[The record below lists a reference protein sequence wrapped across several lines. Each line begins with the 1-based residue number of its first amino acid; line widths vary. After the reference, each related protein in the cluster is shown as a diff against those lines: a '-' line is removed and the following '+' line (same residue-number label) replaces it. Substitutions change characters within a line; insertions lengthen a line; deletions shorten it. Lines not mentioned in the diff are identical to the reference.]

1 MAGARA
7 IDAEGVCFPLG
18 GDDRRSTSATG
29 RAIFADSIRAVDPAI
44 AARIEHTRDWRKGY
58 ITPLRDIVLAA
69 AQSTDNALSISRH
82 GLASTD
88 QRFTFQRDGV
98 EVPLRDAMS
107 NFTEPRLASVTVRG
121 RATREEGLS
130 VPYKGRRLFGD
141 DLRRQIDDW
150 LERGIAEP
158 SFGEALNLVL
168 DNPDWLDLR
177 DVDIALLGA
186 GAEMAP
192 TRSLLRWGAR
202 VHAVDLPKP
211 ALWEHLVGITRS
223 TPGTLRIPIPL
234 GTDGTPP
241 FVVDGDVHPDDDST
255 ICAAAGTDLIA
266 QTPEIRTWLADIDQ
280 PFVLGTYAYADG
292 ADHVRLSVA
301 AEAIVSELTAQR
313 EDLTLAYLAT
323 PTDVFAV
330 PIECVEDSHV
340 RWEHRGIGGFL
351 QAPLRLARQ
360 FEPNYPNIY
369 PTTTGQRVGL
379 NDSIIP
385 QQGPNY
391 VLAKRIQRWRALV
404 ARAEGIPV
412 SLNLAPATRTRSV
425 VRNRAL
431 AAAYAGAGRFGVEVF
446 DPSTSTTLM
455 AALLVHDLRNTE
467 SAANPATVLGNPMDL
482 FARAA
487 NHGGLWRAAYAPRS
501 VLGIAA
507 LLGMF
512 ESRA

>member
-1 MAGARA
+1 MPDPRSVNV
-7 IDAEGVCFPLG
+7 DGVCFPLG

-58 ITPLRDIVLAA
+58 IAPLRDIVLAA
-69 AQSTDNALSISRH
+69 AQSTENALSISRH

-88 QRFTFQRDGV
+88 QRFTFRRNGN
-98 EVPLRDAMS
+98 EVSLREA
-107 NFTEPRLASVTVRG
+107 FTEFTAPGLASVTVRG
-121 RATREEGLS
+121 RSTRDEDLS

-141 DLRRQIDDW
+141 ELRRQVDSW
-150 LERGIAEP
+150 VQRGIAEP
-158 SFGEALNLVL
+158 SFGAAIHLVM

-177 DVDIALLGA
+177 DIDIALLGA

-202 VHAVDLPKP
+202 VHAVDLPRP
-211 ALWEHLVGITRS
+211 AIWEHLTSITRS
-223 TPGTLRIPIPL
+223 TAGTLRIPISL
-234 GTDGTPP
+234 DAEGNPP
-241 FVVDGDVHPDDDST
+241 FVVGGDVHPDDDAT
-255 ICAAAGTDLIA
+255 ICASAGADLLTQA
-266 QTPEIRTWLADIDQ
+266 PEVRTWLSEIDQ

-292 ADHVRLSVA
+292 ATHALLSVA
-301 AEAIVSELTAQR
+301 SDAITTSLAAERS
-313 EDLTLAYLAT
+313 DLTLAFLAT
-323 PTDVFAV
+323 PTDVFVV
-330 PIECVEDSHV
+330 PIECVEESKR
-340 RWEHRGIGGFL
+340 RWGNRGIGGLL
-351 QAPLRLARQ
+351 QAPLRIANQ
-360 FEPNYPNIY
+360 FEPNYP
-369 PTTTGQRVGL
+369 TTYTTLSGQRIGL

-391 VLAKRIQRWRALV
+391 ILAKRIQRWRALA
-404 ARAEGIPV
+404 ARADGIPV

-431 AAAYAGAGRFGVEVF
+431 AAAYAGADKFGVEVF

-455 AALLVHDLRNTE
+455 AAMLVHDLRNP
-467 SAANPATVLGNPMDL
+467 SSSANPATQLTNPMDL
-482 FARAA
+482 FASGA

-501 VLGIAA
+501 VLGVAA

>member
-1 MAGARA
+1 MPDPRSANV
-7 IDAEGVCFPLG
+7 DGVCFPLG
-18 GDDRRSTSATG
+18 GDDRRSTTATG

-58 ITPLRDIVLAA
+58 IAPLRDIVLAA

-82 GLASTD
+82 GLASAE
-88 QRFTFQRDGV
+88 QRFAFRRSN
-98 EVPLRDAMS
+98 EEMPLRDA
-107 NFTEPRLASVTVRG
+107 FKHYAAPGFASVTVRG
-121 RATREEGLS
+121 RSARDEDLS

-141 DLRRQIDDW
+141 ELRRQVDAW
-150 LERGIAEP
+150 VQRGIAEP
-158 SFGEALNLVL
+158 SFGAAIHLVL

-177 DVDIALLGA
+177 DINIALLGA

-192 TRSLLRWGAR
+192 TRSLLRWGAQ
-202 VHAVDLPKP
+202 VHAIDLPRP
-211 ALWEHLVGITRS
+211 AIWEHLTAITRS
-223 TPGTLRIPIPL
+223 TAGTLRIPIQL
-234 GTDGTPP
+234 DSEGNPP
-241 FVVDGDVHPDDDST
+241 FVVGGDVHPDDDAT
-255 ICAAAGTDLIA
+255 ICAAAGADLLT
-266 QTPEIRTWLADIDQ
+266 QTPEVRTWLAEIDQ

-292 ADHVRLSVA
+292 ATHALLSMAGDAVTTA
-301 AEAIVSELTAQR
+301 LIAERSDI
-313 EDLTLAYLAT
+313 TLAFLAT
-323 PTDVFAV
+323 PTDVFVV
-330 PIECVEDSHV
+330 PIECVEESRR
-340 RWEHRGIGGFL
+340 RWGNRGIGGLL
-351 QAPLRLARQ
+351 QAPLRIANQ
-360 FEPNYPNIY
+360 FEPNYP
-369 PTTTGQRVGL
+369 TTYTTLSGQHIGL

-391 VLAKRIQRWRALV
+391 ILAKRIQRWRALA
-404 ARAEGIPV
+404 ARADGVPV

-431 AAAYAGAGRFGVEVF
+431 AAAYAGADKFGVEVF

-455 AALLVHDLRNTE
+455 AAMLVHDLRNP
-467 SAANPATVLGNPMDL
+467 SSSANPATSLVNPMDL
-482 FARAA
+482 FTSGA